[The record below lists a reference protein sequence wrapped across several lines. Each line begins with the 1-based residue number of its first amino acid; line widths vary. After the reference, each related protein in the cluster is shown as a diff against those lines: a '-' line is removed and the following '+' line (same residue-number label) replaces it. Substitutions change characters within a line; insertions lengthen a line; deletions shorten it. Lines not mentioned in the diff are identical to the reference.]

1 MNDIGSD
8 MAMRSGLNADA
19 IKDTRGSEAGI
30 TGPRDHSYLNTFTKT
45 ERESEEKCVMSAFPC
60 EFCKL
65 LLALLARFSL

>member
-30 TGPRDHSYLNTFTKT
+30 TGPRDQLFEHIH
-45 ERESEEKCVMSAFPC
+45 
-60 EFCKL
+60 
-65 LLALLARFSL
+65 